1 MYCGVKT
8 MPKGMLL
15 NILAQVLGLGGTYM
29 LFTLYQQND
38 RKKLLL
44 RKLCADALWG
54 IHYVCLGA
62 AAGAIPNIMGVFRE
76 TVFMNSDKKWAKSP
90 LWPAVFIIIS
100 WILAIISWKSE
111 LSLLPMCASTLVTIS
126 LWVKSPRLTRI
137 LTVPVCTAFIIYD
150 VFVGSYAG
158 IINESI
164 SLVSIIIAFFR
175 NDYKGHSASAE

>member
-1 MYCGVKT
+1 MSEST
-8 MPKGMLL
+8 LL

-29 LFTLYQQND
+29 LFTLYQQKE

-44 RKLCADALWG
+44 RKLCADVLWG

-62 AAGAIPNIMGVFRE
+62 VAGAIPNIMGVFRE
-76 TVFMNSDKKWAKSP
+76 IVFMNSDKKWAKS
-90 LWPAVFIIIS
+90 LIWPAVFIIVS
-100 WILAIISWKSE
+100 WILAIISWKSA

-126 LWVKSPRLTRI
+126 LWIKSPKLTRL

-150 VFVGSYAG
+150 IFVGSYAG

-175 NDYKGHSASAE
+175 NDYKGHSADAE